1 MLHLL
6 RENLMEEALL
16 NYPNPEQIPNKN
28 ISFAREKGEAY
39 MKMLRES
46 CL

>member
-6 RENLMEEALL
+6 RE
-16 NYPNPEQIPNKN
+16 EQIHKAVQFYGNAEAIPERNVQ
-28 ISFAREKGEAY
+28 FAREKGEVY
-39 MKMLRES
+39 MKMLRDS